1 MCRLLAQKTR
11 RQKYLF
17 RKYQL
22 CKALMA
28 EKEAT
33 IRRLECEIAGLQMR
47 KERLGRTWK
56 EAVERGE

>member
-1 MCRLLAQKTR
+1 MASKTR
-11 RQKYLF
+11 RQKYLY

-33 IRRLECEIAGLQMR
+33 IRRLECELEGLELR
-47 KERLGRTWK
+47 KARLGKAWK
-56 EAVERGE
+56 TAVDRGE